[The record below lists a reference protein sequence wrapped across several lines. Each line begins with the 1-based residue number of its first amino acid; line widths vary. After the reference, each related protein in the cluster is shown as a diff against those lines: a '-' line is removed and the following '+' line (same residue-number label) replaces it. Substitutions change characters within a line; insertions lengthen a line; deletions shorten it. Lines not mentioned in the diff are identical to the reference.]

1 MNQEKIKL
9 EKVKK
14 SCGAVRKVAV
24 ILTIIL
30 IVGCVMSAISSVAI
44 FSMGNEFD
52 TMVHQA
58 EEKGVID
65 DGVTV
70 GKSFSLIKIDNY
82 DIDNV
87 ETDSAWLREKLD
99 NAPLSIIYG
108 IYTITIAVTTGLLA
122 VAMSIISKSFKIIE
136 EEDSPFTDKVIKKMT
151 LAMIILSVLIA
162 CTTNTA
168 FGILMGFL
176 TWAIYTILDY
186 GKVLQ
191 IQSDETL

>member
-1 MNQEKIKL
+1 MNQENIKL
-9 EKVKK
+9 KEVKK

-30 IVGCVMSAISSVAI
+30 IVGCVASAIGSIAI

-52 TMVHQA
+52 TIVQEA

-65 DGVTV
+65 EGSI
-70 GKSFSLIKIDNY
+70 GKSKGLIKIDSF
-82 DIDNV
+82 DIENI

-99 NAPLSIIYG
+99 EAPMSIIYG
-108 IYTITIAVTTGLLA
+108 SYTITVSIIMAVLA
-122 VAMSIISKSFKIIE
+122 VVMSIISKSFKIME
-136 EEDSPFTDKVIKKMT
+136 EEDSPFTDKVIKRMT
-151 LAMIILSVLIA
+151 ITMIILSVIIG
-162 CTTNTA
+162 CTAGTG
-168 FGILMGFL
+168 FGILMGFM
-176 TWAIYTILDY
+176 TWAVYTILDY